1 MHVAAL
7 TALLLLGFLGAPAE
21 GQTPSAP
28 GEFLRARWLAS
39 SAYTRAIAEQM
50 PAAAYEFRPTR
61 EQMTFGEQLLHIAE
75 QDVSIFREMGA
86 QIEFARPS
94 PVKDEVLRTLDK
106 VKEDGVKLLARL
118 AANPDGTVDTL
129 NGLLLALDHTTHH
142 RGQLVVYLRLKG
154 IVPAEYRR

>member
-1 MHVAAL
+1 MNAAVM
-7 TALLLLGFLGAPAE
+7 TALLLLGLLSAPAS
-21 GQTPSAP
+21 GQTPATMSA
-28 GEFLRARWLAS
+28 FLRTRWVAS

-50 PAAAYEFRPTR
+50 SAADYQFRPSP

-94 PVKDEVLRTLDK
+94 PVKDEVLRTLEK
-106 VKEDGVKLLARL
+106 VKDDGLKLLARL
-118 AANPDGTVDTL
+118 AADPDGSLDTL

>member
-1 MHVAAL
+1 MHAAVI
-7 TALLLLGFLGAPAE
+7 TALLLLGLPSAPAS
-21 GQTPSAP
+21 GQTPRDVS
-28 GEFLRARWLAS
+28 EFLRARWLAS
-39 SAYTRAIAEQM
+39 AAYTRAIAEQM
-50 PAAAYEFRPTR
+50 PAADYQFRSSP

-86 QIEFARPS
+86 QIEFAKPS
-94 PVKDEVLRTLDK
+94 PVKGELLRTLDK
-106 VKEDGVKLLARL
+106 VKEDGLQLLARL
-118 AANPDGTVDTL
+118 AADPHGSLDTL